1 MVKTDRYVQFEAG
14 KLTYRVVP
22 VTEEII
28 RMIVSGKEIKIFEK
42 ERRNTTVRKKNI
54 LRLIFQQRKMQEVS
68 L

>member
-1 MVKTDRYVQFEAG
+1 MVKTDSYVQFEAG

-42 ERRNTTVRKKNI
+42 ERR
-54 LRLIFQQRKMQEVS
+54 VS
-68 L
+68 FVFGL

>member
-1 MVKTDRYVQFEAG
+1 MVKTDKYVQFEAG
-14 KLTYRVVP
+14 KLRYRVVP

-28 RMIVSGKEIKIFEK
+28 RVIVSGKEIKESQDSLIIE
-42 ERRNTTVRKKNI
+42 KKNT